1 LKWPLG
7 DTTTNSHG
15 GDAHDCCFHRSDAAQ
30 HALLTLT
37 ALVARI
43 VSPTA
48 ASGGLFAPAPA
59 AELGFDSSASVLAVF
74 APYVKHHAALIT
86 AVREELVSVLTLMLE
101 WIAADYSHV
110 QNARFVHELLVCLI
124 NASAAQSEAE
134 ALTSAEL
141 ILTHA
146 KHLIYQAHGECVC
159 LFVAAAKHLV
169 RK

>member
-7 DTTTNSHG
+7 DATTSSHG

-59 AELGFDSSASVLAVF
+59 AELGFDSSASVLAVLES
-74 APYVKHHAALIT
+74 YVKHHAALIT
-86 AVREELVSVLTLMLE
+86 AMRAELVSVLTLMLE
-101 WIAADYSHV
+101 WITADYSHV
-110 QNARFVHELLVCLI
+110 QSARFVHDLLVCLVH
-124 NASAAQSEAE
+124 ASGSQGEAE
-134 ALTSAEL
+134 ALNSAEL

-146 KHLIYQAHGECVC
+146 RHLIYQAHGECVC
-159 LFVAAAKHLV
+159 SFIAAAKYLAW
-169 RK
+169 K